1 MAWFW
6 GFSVLRAH
14 LNIWSKTRKRTIDVC
29 GLEDRADFPL
39 GLSTVHKPPQLHSH
53 AGDVTG
59 ASLNYSLVLTG
70 GRLLAPFIY
79 HWGIQMPVGQPAAQ
93 GEGMFSC
100 LIFGKSHRK
109 DTSEPGLG
117 ALPSPALTA
126 VV

>member
-59 ASLNYSLVLTG
+59 ACLNYSLVLTG

-79 HWGIQMPVGQPAAQ
+79 RWGMQMPVGQPAAQ
-93 GEGMFSC
+93 GKACF
-100 LIFGKSHRK
+100 
-109 DTSEPGLG
+109 
-117 ALPSPALTA
+117 PA
-126 VV
+126 